1 MSSKQKRFPMSSTGA
16 VLVSKKRPVGK
27 NMINVVKATVSTTQ
41 LTTTL
46 FTTTYPATI
55 TGLRW
60 MISANSLIAADTTI
74 QWAIVK
80 VNQGLSAST
89 MGAADAGTFY
99 LPEQNCL
106 VWGIGYIKGSTSAQG
121 PGALMFEGDTKTMRK
136 LQGGDT
142 LQFIVVAGVANSA
155 GIIGSVQFFT
165 KS

>member
-1 MSSKQKRFPMSSTGA
+1 MTSTGK

-27 NMINVVKATVSTTQ
+27 NNVNIVKATVSTTQ
-41 LTTTL
+41 LQTTL

-60 MISANSLIAADTTI
+60 QVSASNIIAADSTV

-99 LPEQNCL
+99 LPEQNML
-106 VWGIGYIKGSTSAQG
+106 VWGISYVKGSTSATG
-121 PGALMFEGDTKTMRK
+121 PGVVNFQGETKTMRK
-136 LQGGDT
+136 LQGGDV
-142 LQFIVVAGVANSA
+142 LAFIVVAGVANSI

>member
-1 MSSKQKRFPMSSTGA
+1 MSMSKRQMSSTGK

-27 NMINVVKATVSTTQ
+27 NVINVVKATVSTTQ
-41 LTTTL
+41 LSTTL

-60 MISANSLIAADTTI
+60 MIGANSIIAADTTV

-80 VNQGLSAST
+80 VNQGLSASNL
-89 MGAADAGTFY
+89 GASDGGSYY
-99 LPEQNCL
+99 LPEQNMIT
-106 VWGIGYIKGSTSAQG
+106 WGTAFLRGSTDQQG
-121 PGALMFEGDTKTMRK
+121 PGSVLFEGETKSMRK

-142 LQFIVVAGVANSA
+142 LQFIVVSSVANSLSLA
-155 GIIGSVQFFT
+155 GAVQFFT

>member
-1 MSSKQKRFPMSSTGA
+1 MASSKGQRSAVGA
-16 VLVSKKRPVGK
+16 VLVSKKRPIGK

-41 LTTTL
+41 LSTTL
-46 FTTTYPATI
+46 FTTTFPATI

-60 MISANSLIAADTTI
+60 MISAYNLIAADTLV

-80 VNQGLSAST
+80 VRQGLSAST

-99 LPEQNCL
+99 LPEQD
-106 VWGIGYIKGSTSAQG
+106 VMTWGIAHLKGSTSAQG
-121 PGALMFEGDTKTMRK
+121 PGAMVFEGDTKSMRK

-142 LQFIVVAGVANSA
+142 LVFVVVATVANSI
-155 GIIGSVQFFT
+155 GIGGCVQFFT